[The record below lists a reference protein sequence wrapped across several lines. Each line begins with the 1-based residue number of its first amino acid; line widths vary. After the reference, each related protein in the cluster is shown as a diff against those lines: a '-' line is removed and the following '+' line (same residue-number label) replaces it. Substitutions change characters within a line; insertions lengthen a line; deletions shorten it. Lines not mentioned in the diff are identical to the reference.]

1 MLLWLIS
8 VAVLAPFIA
17 AVPYMAK
24 TATFSEAASALG
36 ASSFWLL
43 IGGWLIHS
51 TPSPTERAG
60 MYPAVAV
67 VLGFLILDA
76 ITLYWVNKRLKGDWT
91 PT

>member
-1 MLLWLIS
+1 MLLWFIL

-17 AVPYMAK
+17 AVPHMAK
-24 TATFSEAASALG
+24 TSTFSEAASALG

-51 TPSPTERAG
+51 TPSPTERAD